1 MNEKKSK
8 NLVAFVPRIA
18 DTTHMDTSEKNF
30 VRGFAIVCA
39 IMATMI
45 VGVYW
50 IEQNTKSQS
59 CECKCF
65 DAGYLQACEDFQNLL
80 DK

>member
-18 DTTHMDTSEKNF
+18 DTTHMETSEKNF

-50 IEQNTKSQS
+50 IEQNTKSPS
-59 CECKCF
+59 KAANGIPSPSPKDERAVAVCR
-65 DAGYLQACEDFQNLL
+65 
-80 DK
+80 